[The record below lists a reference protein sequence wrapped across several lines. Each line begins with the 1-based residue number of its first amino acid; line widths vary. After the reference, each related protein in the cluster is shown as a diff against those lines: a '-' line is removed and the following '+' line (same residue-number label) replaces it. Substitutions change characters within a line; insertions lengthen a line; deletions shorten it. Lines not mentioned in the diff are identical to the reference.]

1 MKGGETSN
9 GPLRAR
15 QPCPASGAGLSRSVL
30 CALSQLDLFFCQGC
44 PELRLAI
51 GTPALVTTILPLRR
65 LFGATLAQTFH
76 RGAREAWA
84 LRSLGSSMAAA
95 DDRVAP
101 VITELDAICRRD
113 TVYMIGPEKA
123 VRLAE
128 LVRERKPQLVVECGT
143 ALGYS
148 GLWIGRELQR
158 LGAGRLISLELDGSR
173 VARAR
178 EAFERAGLG
187 EVVEVRQGD
196 ARELVREIE
205 GPVDFLFIDCNANY
219 YPCLVSPPPHHR
231 ARASRGVTGPRAGA
245 RQAGLEQQLSDGAV
259 LVADNVGWNIP
270 GEEYMAR
277 VRTFDSGTRQL
288 SALLGPPPRF

>member
-1 MKGGETSN
+1 
-9 GPLRAR
+9 
-15 QPCPASGAGLSRSVL
+15 
-30 CALSQLDLFFCQGC
+30 
-44 PELRLAI
+44 
-51 GTPALVTTILPLRR
+51 
-65 LFGATLAQTFH
+65 
-76 RGAREAWA
+76 
-84 LRSLGSSMAAA
+84 MAV

-128 LVRERKPQLVVECGT
+128 LVRERKPRLVVECGT

-148 GLWIGRELQR
+148 GLWIGRSRELQR
-158 LGAGRLISLELDGSR
+158 LGQGRLITLELDDSR

-196 ARELVREIE
+196 ARGLVREIE

-219 YPCLVSPPPHHR
+219 HPCLVS
-231 ARASRGVTGPRAGA
+231 SPRRPTTPRA
-245 RQAGLEQQLSDGAV
+245 RQAEA
-259 LVADNVGWNIP
+259 
-270 GEEYMAR
+270 
-277 VRTFDSGTRQL
+277 
-288 SALLGPPPRF
+288 

>member
-1 MKGGETSN
+1 M
-9 GPLRAR
+9 
-15 QPCPASGAGLSRSVL
+15 
-30 CALSQLDLFFCQGC
+30 
-44 PELRLAI
+44 
-51 GTPALVTTILPLRR
+51 TTILPLRR

-76 RGAREAWA
+76 RGAREAWV

-219 YPCLVSPPPHHR
+219 YPCLVSPPAATTVH
-231 ARASRGVTGPRAGA
+231 V
-245 RQAGLEQQLSDGAV
+245 QAEA
-259 LVADNVGWNIP
+259 
-270 GEEYMAR
+270 
-277 VRTFDSGTRQL
+277 
-288 SALLGPPPRF
+288 